1 MKRIMT
7 SRFNKCNKRK
17 LLSSLMVSTL
27 VVTLLLL
34 TSCTTNNAYTGEK
47 QTSRSTKGAAIG
59 AVGGALVGFLTGDSR
74 NAVIGAALGAGIGGA
89 IGHSQDKQETALRH
103 ELQGTGVQV
112 QRNGNDIKL
121 IMPGDITFGID
132 KSVIKPHF
140 EPVLNSVAIVL
151 KKFKNNYV
159 KVAGYTSNTGTAAHN
174 LKLSQRRAA
183 AVINY
188 LHQQGVAAARL
199 VNIGYGE
206 QNPIANNSTP
216 EGRSANR
223 RVEINIVPINQH

>member
-1 MKRIMT
+1 MIGRM
-7 SRFNKCNKRK
+7 SEHNKRH
-17 LLSSLMVSTL
+17 LVSLLMVSIT
-27 VVTLLLL
+27 VITLLFL
-34 TSCTTNNAYTGEK
+34 TSCTTYNAYTGEK
-47 QTSRSTKGAAIG
+47 QTSRATKGAAIG

-74 NAVIGAALGAGIGGA
+74 NAAIGAALGAGIGGA

-132 KSVIKPHF
+132 KAVIKPHF
-140 EPVLNSVAIVL
+140 EPVLNSVTIVL

-159 KVAGYTSNTGTAAHN
+159 KVAGYTSNTGTAEHN

-183 AVINY
+183 AVRNY
-188 LHQQGVAAARL
+188 LHQQGIAAARL

-206 QNPIANNSTP
+206 QHPIAKNTTP

-223 RVEINIVPINQH
+223 RVEINIVPINN